1 MSLNL
6 EIQLLKGFCNFS
18 FGQIVSEAETL
29 FGPAEEAQT
38 LEDDILE
45 TSSYVLHYWS
55 QGYSLFFDK
64 SKGNTFTS
72 VEVDNKET
80 LLFKQK
86 PFNMNEKTLTEL
98 LKTTGYKLTET
109 ENHSWGEKR
118 LSFDDAGLD
127 CYFENGRLISI
138 NFGVANFGN
147 NFSYFPN

>member
-29 FGPAEEAQT
+29 FGPAEDAQT

-98 LKTTGYKLTET
+98 LKTNGYKLTET
-109 ENHSWGEKR
+109 ENHSDHWR
-118 LSFDDAGLD
+118 Q
-127 CYFENGRLISI
+127 ENE
-138 NFGVANFGN
+138 
-147 NFSYFPN
+147 

>member
-1 MSLNL
+1 MSLSL
-6 EIQLLKGFCNFS
+6 EIQLLKGFCNFN
-18 FGQIVSEAETL
+18 FGQIVTEAEAL
-29 FGPAEEAQT
+29 FGPAEESQT
-38 LEDDILE
+38 LEDDLLE
-45 TSSYVLHYWS
+45 TSSYVLHYWT
-55 QGYSLFFDK
+55 QGFSLFFDK
-64 SKGNTFTS
+64 NKGNTFTS

-86 PFNMNEKTLTEL
+86 VFTMNEKALTEL
-98 LKTTGYKLTET
+98 LKANGYKLTDT
-109 ENHSWGEKR
+109 ENHAWGEKR